1 MTNRPARQ
9 PNPSQS
15 PSGTTSSNPSSGFS
29 SEPPSRPLSGFGDGL
44 FDRGEYEPVATA
56 PLGRY
61 IRWQALLALL
71 GVVVLTSLLG
81 YSAYSVSTVLVADR
95 GGVYR
100 EGVAGNPQT
109 INPLLSQMHEVDQD
123 LCALLFRGLTKF
135 NTAGELE
142 PDLADYWTVT
152 PEGTTYTFH
161 LRPNEFWHDG
171 QPVTAADV
179 LFTVGVMQD
188 QDFPGVPDLAELW
201 RAVEVEQID
210 ELTVR
215 FTLKQAFMPFQ
226 NYTTI
231 GLLPAHLWRDVPVA
245 DLASSPLNLAP
256 VGTGPMKVAEVTADH
271 IRLEPNP
278 FYANSSPYISA
289 LEFHFYADYPS
300 IFAAYQNGEIDGISR
315 ILPGDLPI
323 AESRPDLQL
332 FSAVESGYL
341 VVVFNL
347 RNADV
352 PFFQDTSVR
361 QALSYGLNRNRLIEE
376 AARGQGVLAH
386 SPLLT
391 ENWAYNQDVKQYPY
405 NVELAKQ
412 LLEASGWVDSNGDG
426 VRERD
431 GRLLSFVLLTN
442 EDPVHR
448 QLIEQMAA
456 DWRQIG
462 VQAVPQPVSFAGL
475 VSDFL
480 TPRRFDAALISWAE
494 LAGDP
499 DPYPLWHSSQAEEGG
514 QNFSGWANERADEIL
529 EQARSLT
536 DQEARRQL
544 YVEFQNIFA
553 EEVPA
558 LLLYYPIYAYGV
570 SDRVK
575 NVQIGPLNRA
585 ADRFTTFADWYI
597 VTRRVP
603 ANQIPTTV
611 PPMPP
616 Q

>member
-1 MTNRPARQ
+1 MSNL
-9 PNPSQS
+9 PNPSTAS
-15 PSGTTSSNPSSGFS
+15 PPAPGDFDDERYAASG
-29 SEPPSRPLSGFGDGL
+29 
-44 FDRGEYEPVATA
+44 TA

-61 IRWQALLALL
+61 IRWQALVALF
-71 GVVVLTSLLG
+71 GVIMLTSMLG
-81 YSAYSVSTVLVADR
+81 YSVYNVTTVLVADR
-95 GGVYR
+95 GGVFR

-109 INPLLSQMHEVDQD
+109 INPLLCQMHEVDQD

-135 NTAGELE
+135 NKAGEVK
-142 PDLADYWTVT
+142 PDLADYWTIT
-152 PEGTTYTFH
+152 PDGLTYTFH
-161 LRPNEFWHDG
+161 LRADQFWHDG

-179 LFTVGVMQD
+179 LFTVKTMQD
-188 QDFPGVPDLAELW
+188 PDFPGVPDLAELW
-201 RAVEVEQID
+201 RTVEVEQLD
-210 ELTVR
+210 ELTIQFV
-215 FTLKQAFMPFQ
+215 LAQAFAPFQ

-231 GLLPAHLWRDVPVA
+231 GLLPKHLWEGTPVA
-245 DLASSPLNLAP
+245 DLASSPLNASP
-256 VGTGPMKVAEVTADH
+256 VGTGPMRIAEVAADH
-271 IRLEPNP
+271 IRLDPNP
-278 FYANSSPYISA
+278 FYGDSTPYISA
-289 LEFHFYADYPS
+289 LDFKFYPDYPS
-300 IFAAYQNGEIDGISR
+300 IFAGYQKDEIDGISR
-315 ILPGDLPI
+315 ILPPELPL
-323 AESRPDLQL
+323 AQAREDLQL

-352 PFFQDTSVR
+352 PFFQDTTVR
-361 QALSYGLNRNRLIEE
+361 QALAYGTDRARLIEV
-376 AARGQGVLAH
+376 AAQGQGILAH
-386 SPLLT
+386 SPILM
-391 ENWAYNQDVKQYPY
+391 ENWAYNPDVKQYPS
-405 NVELAKQ
+405 NPELAKQ
-412 LLEASGWVDSNGDG
+412 LLDASGWVDSNGDG

-442 EDPVHR
+442 EDAVHQR
-448 QLIEQMAA
+448 LIEEMAA
-456 DWRQIG
+456 DWRKIG

-480 TPRRFDAALISWAE
+480 APRRFDAALISWSD

-499 DPYPLWHSSQAEEGG
+499 DPYPLWHSSQAEEGA
-514 QNFSGWANERADEIL
+514 QNFSGWSNERADAIL
-529 EQARSLT
+529 ERARGLV
-536 DQEARRQL
+536 DQGERKQ
-544 YVEFQNIFA
+544 YYSEFQDIFA

-558 LLLYYPIYAYGV
+558 LLLYYPIYTYGV

-585 ADRFTTFADWYI
+585 ADRFATFADWYI

>member
-1 MTNRPARQ
+1 MVNDPKQQANLPADY
-9 PNPSQS
+9 PSAPLS
-15 PSGTTSSNPSSGFS
+15 T
-29 SEPPSRPLSGFGDGL
+29 PPSRRSGPDDFGTT
-44 FDRGEYEPVATA
+44 ETA

-61 IRWQALLALL
+61 IRWQALLALM

-109 INPLLSQMHEVDQD
+109 INPLLAQMHEVDQD
-123 LCALLFRGLTKF
+123 LCALLFRGLTQF
-135 NTAGELE
+135 NTAGETV

-152 PEGTTYTFH
+152 PDGTTYTFH
-161 LRPNEFWHDG
+161 LRPNQFWHDG

-179 LFTVGVMQD
+179 VFTTGVMQD

-201 RAVEVEQID
+201 RSVDVEQVD
-210 ELTVR
+210 DLTVR

-245 DLASSPLNLAP
+245 ELASSPLNQAP
-256 VGTGPMKVAEVTADH
+256 VGNGPMKIAEVTADI

-278 FYANSSPYISA
+278 FYGDSTPYVSA
-289 LEFHFYADYPS
+289 LEFHFYPDYPS
-300 IFAAYQNGEIDGISR
+300 LFAAYQNNEIDGISR

-323 AESRPDLQL
+323 AANRQDLQL

-361 QALSYGLNRNRLIEE
+361 QALVYGLDREKLITD
-376 AARGQGVLAH
+376 AAQGQGVLAH

-391 ENWAYNQDVKQYPY
+391 ESWAYNQDVKQYPY
-405 NVELAKQ
+405 NPVLARQ
-412 LLEASGWVDSNGDG
+412 LLESSGWVDSNGDG

-442 EDPVHR
+442 EDPVHQR
-448 QLIEQMAA
+448 LIEEMAA
-456 DWRQIG
+456 AWREIG
-462 VQAVPQPVSFAGL
+462 VQAVPQPISFAGL

-499 DPYPLWHSSQAEEGG
+499 DPYPLWHSSQVEEGG
-514 QNFSGWANERADEIL
+514 QNFSGWATARADEIL
-529 EQARSLT
+529 EEARSLT

-544 YVEFQNIFA
+544 YVEFQDIFA
-553 EEVPA
+553 EEMPA
-558 LLLYYPIYAYGV
+558 LLLYYPIYTYGV

-575 NVQIGPLNRA
+575 NVQIGPLNHS
-585 ADRFTTFADWYI
+585 ADRFATFADWYI